1 MSFKASQ
8 DARRGPETAVLG
20 KRTFF
25 RDCGLRGSH
34 RITRVFRDNALLLQG
49 QQEASAFPRF
59 QDLSSRGIGLF
70 PVSFWGPALRVM
82 GARLPGP
89 GAPRPLLLQLGV
101 TKVTYNGQETRGAVS
116 IQSSVPLHRHPQG
129 PSVILERSC
138 GEARGL
144 WSQTPGLPS
153 LILSFLPQ
161 HVPALIICNTGKT
174 AQPPAQGC
182 CADEM
187 S

>member
-1 MSFKASQ
+1 MQFPVRVTVALWGDYVSPKTNGYRHKRLGGFETKSPDQLNPTPGREVQALVSFKASQ
-8 DARRGPETAVLG
+8 DARRGPEAAVLG

-25 RDCGLRGSH
+25 RDCGLRGNH

-101 TKVTYNGQETRGAVS
+101 TKVTTARKQEGQFPSKALCPSIVTPRAPVS
-116 IQSSVPLHRHPQG
+116 
-129 PSVILERSC
+129 
-138 GEARGL
+138 
-144 WSQTPGLPS
+144 
-153 LILSFLPQ
+153 F
-161 HVPALIICNTGKT
+161 
-174 AQPPAQGC
+174 
-182 CADEM
+182 
-187 S
+187 